1 MLWHQCRCGAL
12 IPQNVKMCATC
23 EAGQGSRMSRHM
35 EYNIYRRDKKAA
47 AFYVCDEWRKTRAF
61 ALQLYDGLDIYA
73 YYVQHRI
80 VTADMVHHVVEIEE
94 DWNRRLDIPNLLP
107 LSNGNHGII
116 SALYKKDEATKK
128 QTQQLLYSI
137 IAEHWK
143 DYGGIEKVLMNR
155 F

>member
-1 MLWHQCRCGAL
+1 MLWHQCGCGAL
-12 IPQNVKMCATC
+12 IPQNIKMCSTC
-23 EAGQGSRMSRHM
+23 EAGQGNRMSRHM

-61 ALQLYDGLDIYA
+61 TLHLYDGLDIYA

-80 VTADMVHHVVEIEE
+80 ATADMVHHVVEIEE
-94 DWNRRLDIPNLLP
+94 DWNKRLDITNLLP

-143 DYGGIEKVLMNR
+143 EYGGIENVLTNR